1 MTQETGNGNTTV
13 LQGPHAL
20 CAKCGCE
27 RPVRYTGYRD
37 NELVANCRFCSSEL
51 AKATVRTTPAIAEPT
66 EEYAYTESCLARDE
80 GRLSESGPAK
90 QMIGVL
96 DKARDI
102 VCGSRNKAYGN
113 PADNHGCTAAMWTAY
128 LKRRGLLVEG
138 AEVTAKDVCWRMIM
152 LKASREAHWSQPD
165 NALDCIG
172 YAANSVV
179 S

>member
-37 NELVANCRFCSSEL
+37 NELVAKCRFCSSEL

-90 QMIGVL
+90 KMINLL

-113 PADNHGCTAAMWTAY
+113 PAENHRCTAEMWSAY
-128 LKRRGLLVEG
+128 LTRRAG
-138 AEVTAKDVCWRMIM
+138 AEITITARDVCFMNI
-152 LKASREAHWSQPD
+152 LQKCSREAHWSQME
-165 NALDCIG
+165 NALDVAG
-172 YAANSVV
+172 YAANAEACQ
-179 S
+179 